1 MEKKTVDI
9 SLDILIREC
18 SIDKNRLEDHYLYF
32 LTVNRENIH
41 EIFKYKKFNNDFISK
56 LSCYCDDDY
65 IIGRI
70 RPSYDLFLNDLLSL
84 LNISEEE
91 NIKDDDALT
100 NIMLSKIEKL
110 KTIETESDL
119 KKSFPLLYKDLMT
132 GRRYFNDI
140 QKLRTEEGKKTDEYV
155 SGEHYYYSCGMKK
168 SLKNFIQT
176 QSKMYERYVL
186 DRNKYKEKIETTTSF
201 NNYLRQNF
209 DINKI
214 AIYVMHEYL
223 SVCERTNNRNEIKY
237 YLKKIDKYLNNNNY
251 RKDAQIKINNEVID
265 IDNIMTRHNNLKRQ
279 LKEDSSVVEWV
290 IIPGGR
296 DYKRVSSNIKK
307 QNITLLNYEE
317 LNRIKKIG
325 EERNNFY
332 ESTNYTLKVIGLRRY
347 RGYVA
352 YIYPNGEILID
363 VEYHKD
369 RPSLIGKNAIYN
381 LKVYDFE
388 MLSKLDKKSLSKNE
402 KVTRIRHIKNW
413 QDKCRKIIERPS
425 SEKDLEEVKTLVKK
439 LKEKRT
445 D

>member
-1 MEKKTVDI
+1 
-9 SLDILIREC
+9 
-18 SIDKNRLEDHYLYF
+18 
-32 LTVNRENIH
+32 
-41 EIFKYKKFNNDFISK
+41 
-56 LSCYCDDDY
+56 
-65 IIGRI
+65 
-70 RPSYDLFLNDLLSL
+70 
-84 LNISEEE
+84 
-91 NIKDDDALT
+91 
-100 NIMLSKIEKL
+100 
-110 KTIETESDL
+110 
-119 KKSFPLLYKDLMT
+119 
-132 GRRYFNDI
+132 
-140 QKLRTEEGKKTDEYV
+140 
-155 SGEHYYYSCGMKK
+155 
-168 SLKNFIQT
+168 
-176 QSKMYERYVL
+176 
-186 DRNKYKEKIETTTSF
+186 
-201 NNYLRQNF
+201 
-209 DINKI
+209 
-214 AIYVMHEYL
+214 
-223 SVCERTNNRNEIKY
+223 
-237 YLKKIDKYLNNNNY
+237 
-251 RKDAQIKINNEVID
+251 
-265 IDNIMTRHNNLKRQ
+265 MTRHNNLKRQ